1 MTTKVLDVSDRD
13 LLDEGSEAR
22 LALGSCHHYTE
33 FLGGMGDVIN
43 RMHQCDWYVSL
54 PRLSEGTKVV
64 VAFMSHNPAGL
75 DFFRWIP
82 SRARIT
88 VLNMGFTEKWKDPE
102 WRVVRGLPATN
113 FHPYAIGR
121 VDYHPSPEDEKEL
134 DQLHRIGTY
143 VAFVASAGTPER
155 NFKPDLRERMVDRC
169 LEKGYK
175 VVSVGGNYQ
184 RRMFDGQR
192 DCLGSRPFEE
202 RFVDRI
208 GVHQLVDKLSAA
220 GSVKVLERAAGA
232 VVTHTALCLAAWY
245 VRTPT
250 FLLYNADV
258 KRIYVPLGF
267 KGYLFGAARPGN
279 DHMEFSEYADVRLT
293 RFLENL

>member
-1 MTTKVLDVSDRD
+1 MTTKIIEVASGD
-13 LLDEGSEAR
+13 LMREESEAR
-22 LALGSCHHYTE
+22 QALRSCNHYSE
-33 FLGGMGDVIN
+33 FLGGMGDVLN

-54 PRLSEGTKVV
+54 TRLPEGTKVA

-82 SRARIT
+82 SKAEIT
-88 VLNMGFTEKWKDPE
+88 VLNMGFTEKWNDPA
-102 WRVVRGLPATN
+102 WRSSHGLPEKN

-121 VDYHPSPEDEKEL
+121 VDYHPSPEDEREL
-134 DQLHRIGTY
+134 DQLNRIGAY
-143 VAFVASAGTPER
+143 VALVASAGTPER
-155 NFKPDLRERMVDRC
+155 NLRPDLRERVVDRC

-175 VVSVGGNYQ
+175 VVSIGGNYQ

-192 DCLGSRPFEE
+192 DCLGPRPHEE
-202 RFVDRI
+202 KLVDRI

-250 FLLYNADV
+250 FLLYSADV
-258 KRIYVPLGF
+258 KRLYVPLGF